1 MLGYGRPGTVLHV
14 PTSCLTPLRSSR
26 LWQQGGL
33 RKSFLRYIV
42 CNGFERET
50 TAKGAPEKG
59 VLLDTALL
67 RISKSSPVHLTR
79 HYPIY
84 NDNFHHFHTADR
96 DLVGRIQV
104 TSVLPDFLFPTF
116 SVTRPGAARDAPV
129 TGAARHKPTGNAS
142 FESGAPSTGLPLA
155 WGRSS
160 APQSVSPTEQENHFT
175 N

>member
-1 MLGYGRPGTVLHV
+1 M
-14 PTSCLTPLRSSR
+14 
-26 LWQQGGL
+26 
-33 RKSFLRYIV
+33 RKSFLCYIV

-50 TAKGAPEKG
+50 TAKRAPEKG

-84 NDNFHHFHTADR
+84 NDNFHTADR

-116 SVTRPGAARDAPV
+116 SVTRLGVARDAPV
-129 TGAARHKPTGNAS
+129 TGAARHKPTGNVS

-155 WGRSS
+155 QGRSS